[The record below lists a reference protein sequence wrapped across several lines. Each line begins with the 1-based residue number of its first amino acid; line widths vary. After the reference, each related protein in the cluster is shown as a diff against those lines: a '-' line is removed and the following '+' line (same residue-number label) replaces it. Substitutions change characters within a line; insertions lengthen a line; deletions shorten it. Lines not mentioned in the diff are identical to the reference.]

1 MRQGFLIGQNY
12 TPTDRPHASD
22 APLQVDT
29 PSRARP
35 ECGPATL
42 PDGPSR
48 RLPSSGF
55 RDRRASDHNPPEEP
69 MSALIHVLMR
79 SLVALALAIP
89 LAVSGQQPITLHGAV
104 QFDDNHPFNKSLLK
118 FEELVK
124 KYYGKPVSFVLHRN
138 SELGLEKDYFAY
150 MSQGISVDYGVVS
163 PAHMSTFAKAAPILD
178 MPFLFRDLDHWNK
191 VLDSDA
197 FQPIIDDVAKK
208 ADVMIIGYDGGG
220 TRNIIANKP
229 IRNMAELRGFTMR
242 VMGAPIQTQMFTAIG
257 AKPSVIAYNE
267 VYNAIQTGV
276 IQGAENEAAGLDAMK
291 FYEVG
296 PNISLTQH
304 AITVR
309 PICFSGKTFRK
320 LPPDLQ
326 AAILKAGKEAGKYG
340 RDLESGGDST
350 LLAKL
355 EKEGKLKTWVFT
367 DRAKLLD
374 LAEPVKQAYAKEIDA
389 TDILAKVNAIR

>member
-1 MRQGFLIGQNY
+1 
-12 TPTDRPHASD
+12 
-22 APLQVDT
+22 
-29 PSRARP
+29 
-35 ECGPATL
+35 
-42 PDGPSR
+42 
-48 RLPSSGF
+48 
-55 RDRRASDHNPPEEP
+55 
-69 MSALIHVLMR
+69 
-79 SLVALALAIP
+79 
-89 LAVSGQQPITLHGAV
+89 
-104 QFDDNHPFNKSLLK
+104 
-118 FEELVK
+118 
-124 KYYGKPVSFVLHRN
+124 
-138 SELGLEKDYFAY
+138 

-163 PAHMSTFAKAAPILD
+163 PAHMSTFAKAAPLLD

-197 FQPIIDDVAKK
+197 FQPIIDDVSKK

-220 TRNIIANKP
+220 TRNLIANKP
-229 IRNMAELRGFTMR
+229 IRNIAELRGFTMR
-242 VMGAPIQTQMFTAIG
+242 VMGAPIQTQLFSALG

-340 RDLESGGDST
+340 RDLESSADSG

-367 DRAKLLD
+367 ERPKLLE

-389 TDILAKVNAIR
+389 TAILNKVNAIK